1 MSFAAARDYLRGTIN
16 SSPPRQPARLERTR
30 AILRALGNPQTR
42 YPALHVG
49 GTSGKGSTATMLAR
63 ALEASGKRT
72 GLHAKPHLGS
82 MTERMRIDGTAVG
95 EDELAALL
103 EETRPILDRVAS
115 EFGNPTYDEIL
126 LILSF
131 AHFARA
137 NVDVAVIEV
146 GAGGTLDG
154 TNVLLPQVSVIT
166 NVGFDQTEIAG
177 NALEDIALDKAG
189 IAKRGV
195 PLVSDVYDSAARR
208 QIEQTCAHVGAPFL
222 SVRDLVEIED
232 RSGERYG
239 QSFVLCTPAD
249 RYVLSLPVLGRFQQ
263 RNAATAILA
272 LEQLEPELRPSHDDI
287 VAAMA
292 TLVLPGRME
301 FFPSYPPVI
310 FDIAHNPDKARSLVD
325 SLLETFAARRFTTV
339 VAIGENKD
347 AKGFLRE
354 LSRLP
359 ASFVF
364 TAFESTGRSSMRPSR
379 VAGIAGD
386 LGMWGREV
394 NDPVEALSIA
404 RRSAAAEDIVL
415 VTGSTYVV
423 GLLRDWWFQSV
434 VAQEH

>member
-82 MTERMRIDGTAVG
+82 MTERMRIDGAAVG

-103 EETRPILDRVAS
+103 EETRPLLDRVAS

-154 TNVLLPQVSVIT
+154 TN
-166 NVGFDQTEIAG
+166 
-177 NALEDIALDKAG
+177 DKAG

-310 FDIAHNPDKARSLVD
+310 FDIAHNPDKVRSLVD

-379 VAGIAGD
+379 VAGIAGG